1 MSHYKD
7 DYLRN
12 TTVILADQ
20 LGLDESDITPEKTL
34 HDLGADSL
42 DSVELLM
49 AFEEEYDI
57 EIYDIEISDDDAEK
71 CRTVAAIVEYLER
84 RLGPSN
90 VKVEG
95 PAGSATPQHQKEN

>member
-7 DYLRN
+7 DYLKN
-12 TTVILADQ
+12 TKVILAVQ
-20 LGLDESDITPEKTL
+20 LGLDESDITAEKNL
-34 HDLGADSL
+34 YDLGADSL
-42 DSVELLM
+42 DDVELIM

-57 EIYDIEISDDDAEK
+57 EISDEDAEK

-90 VKVEG
+90 AKG
-95 PAGSATPQHQKEN
+95 DSPPSGD

>member
-7 DYLRN
+7 DYLKN

-20 LGLDESDITPEKTL
+20 FGLDESDITPEKSL
-34 HDLGADSL
+34 YDLGADSL
-42 DSVELLM
+42 DDVELIM

-57 EIYDIEISDDDAEK
+57 EISDEDAEK

-90 VKVEG
+90 
-95 PAGSATPQHQKEN
+95 AGGMARELAAQDSDNSNDING